1 MRPVARLG
9 DRGVPHCSPFVI
21 AKGSPTVFVNL
32 KPAAR
37 LGDISTPH
45 LRPKPK
51 GQPVPP
57 PCSPHTAPISKGS
70 ATVFVN
76 GLPMARIGD
85 SLAGCTFVASGS
97 PTVFAG

>member
-45 LRPKPK
+45 LRPRP
-51 GQPVPP
+51 GNP
-57 PCSPHTAPISKGS
+57 PCSPHIAPISKGS
-70 ATVFVN
+70 FTVFVN
-76 GLPMARIGD
+76 GLPLARIGD

>member
-9 DRGVPHCSPFVI
+9 DQGVPHCSPFVI

-45 LRPKPK
+45 LKP
-51 GQPVPP
+51 GPGNP

-70 ATVFVN
+70 LTVFVN